1 MGKVAVIADIIES
14 KSIPDRKLF
23 QRSMEKALEE
33 VNALSSDIISP
44 YTVTLGDE
52 FQALYRTGSQV
63 IRDVSYLLT
72 VLYPV
77 RIRFSVSVGEISTDI
92 KTDTA
97 LGMDGPVF
105 HAARNG
111 ITRLKEYD
119 HSIIQLYCAGE
130 NRRLGIINSSLRL
143 SLALMAGWKQN
154 TWTIFQGLL
163 NGRTVQEIL
172 PFLKIKQRAVYKAV
186 STNMVRETVLI
197 CFLRLKGKSP
207 R

>member
-14 KSIPDRKLF
+14 KSIPDRKHF

-33 VNALSSDIISP
+33 VNAFSSDIISP

-111 ITRLKEYD
+111 ITCLKEYD
-119 HSIIQLYCAGE
+119 HSIIQLYYAGE
-130 NRRLGIINSSLRL
+130 NRRLGLINSSLRSIPGTYGWMETEYLDNL
-143 SLALMAGWKQN
+143 SGASQWKNGAGYFTLFENK
-154 TWTIFQGLL
+154 TAGCI
-163 NGRTVQEIL
+163 
-172 PFLKIKQRAVYKAV
+172 
-186 STNMVRETVLI
+186 
-197 CFLRLKGKSP
+197 
-207 R
+207 